1 MPRRKAAQVL
11 YFKTTLLQ
19 SESNSAILCWS
30 GAFEDPFF
38 FFRLQAVGIASRVM
52 VLFWEKVVAI
62 ISGLTVVFP
71 YRCSEQ
77 PLMYLWF
84 IHRPKEIL
92 CWALGGKYCWSHSGP
107 LGTYASQSLIG
118 VIKCWQ
124 SKMNMNLANIYSL
137 FDVFSLKI
145 FTFKNGKFW
154 AMLAVCFQSK
164 YLKLCRCDFHRIQN
178 RVSRRFNCVSL
189 SPSLISKMTLLSCW
203 WEHSEGEA
211 ARVWPFQLSC
221 QNMDCYSTWELRQN
235 SSCFLILS
243 CTHSK
248 QTG

>member
-1 MPRRKAAQVL
+1 MQTCISCINSSVSKVHVSRRTKLQCAPLHQAIGVVCHQPWRT
-11 YFKTTLLQ
+11 YKTDEGHNKRLLKFFTLKPHFCNLRATLPYYADL
-19 SESNSAILCWS
+19 ELLKIHN
-30 GAFEDPFF
+30 F

-62 ISGLTVVFP
+62 ISGWTVAFP

-77 PLMYLWF
+77 PLVYLRF

-118 VIKCWQ
+118 VIKFWQ

-154 AMLAVCFQSK
+154 AMLPVCSQSK
-164 YLKLCRCDFHRIQN
+164 YLKLCRCDFHQIQN

-189 SPSLISKMTLLSCW
+189 SLFNK
-203 WEHSEGEA
+203 
-211 ARVWPFQLSC
+211 
-221 QNMDCYSTWELRQN
+221 
-235 SSCFLILS
+235 
-243 CTHSK
+243 
-248 QTG
+248 